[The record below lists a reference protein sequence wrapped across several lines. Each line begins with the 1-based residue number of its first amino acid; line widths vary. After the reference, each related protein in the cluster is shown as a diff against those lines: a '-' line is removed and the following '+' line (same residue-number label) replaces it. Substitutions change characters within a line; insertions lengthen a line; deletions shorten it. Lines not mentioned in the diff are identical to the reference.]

1 MKLEDNK
8 NDIILYRVS
17 DIQKIF
23 GCGRKK
29 AYEIMH
35 IKGFPSFRLDGI
47 LYVED
52 GALRNWIS
60 KSAFKNIF
68 T

>member
-1 MKLEDNK
+1 MQLEDNK
-8 NDIILYRVS
+8 DIILYRVS
-17 DIQKIF
+17 DIQRIF
-23 GCGRKK
+23 RCGRKK

-60 KSAFKNIF
+60 KSAYRNIF